1 MAAKL
6 PLVVNAAGNQQE
18 LAAEDSLLAR
28 GGVETDYNKPVISSA
43 NPASSR
49 GHVMARDVVSTN
61 IESGVGA
68 IVLVGPS
75 TLTQVMAQLSIRIMR
90 DNVSTSII
98 TLQGQYLSTYTWGNL
113 RKIVHGTEDIQIRLG
128 RTADNRP
135 CVVIGTVAIAWSHTH
150 VSLSELLVSYRTDA
164 QLKAWCRGW
173 TASLVTDLSSYVL
186 TGNLS
191 VNVQTGRYALAER
204 WTTPRF
210 ITLSGEVA
218 GSHAAG
224 WSGTAD
230 LAIPTTIPNQTTNPR
245 DTTNGRFL
253 KVGDHDIGKMDVE
266 YWPSTSLLTVLQNG
280 PTREVVVSSEHFT
293 AVGAPADA
301 SGPDIL
307 VVKWTR
313 SVGGEGDLVARSML
327 KSRVWRKTY
336 RLGVWSGWV
345 PVCVTDGSQ
354 WQDLRPYLQ
363 SPFIWRT
370 SREGTNHYPQY
381 RINGDRVECR
391 GVVTYNVTNGAPPDG
406 AMLQMPVGLRPFR
419 TCSGVVS
426 FDCLTTGLLNP
437 VYFGYGTYTAQQTGS
452 VIMRAPGSPSRMSDG
467 TFNLEGMHWYLS

>member
-6 PLVVNAAGNQQE
+6 PLVVSAAGHQQE

-28 GGVETDYNKPVISSA
+28 GGVEIDYNKPVISCA
-43 NPASSR
+43 DPASPR
-49 GHVMARDVVSTN
+49 GHVTARDVVSTF

-68 IVLVGPS
+68 IVLVGAS
-75 TLTQVMAQLSIRIMR
+75 TLAQVMAQLSVRIMR

-98 TLQGQYLSTYTWGNL
+98 TLQGFYLSSATWGRL
-113 RKIVHGTEDIQIRLG
+113 RKIVHGTDDIPIQLG
-128 RTADNRP
+128 RTPDNRP
-135 CVVIGTVAIAWSHTH
+135 CVVIGMVGTGWGSTH
-150 VSLSELLVSYRTDA
+150 VSLSELLVSYRTEA
-164 QLKAWCRGW
+164 QLKEWCTGW
-173 TASLVTDLSSYVL
+173 TASLVTDLSSYTL
-186 TGNLS
+186 TGNLTAS
-191 VNVQTGRYALAER
+191 IQIGRYEQAER

-210 ITLSGEVA
+210 ITLSGEVT

-224 WSGTAD
+224 WSGTANLD
-230 LAIPTTIPNQTTNPR
+230 IPTTIPNQTTNQR

-253 KVGDHDIGKMDVE
+253 KVGDHDVGKMDVE

-313 SVGGEGDLVARSML
+313 AVGGEGDMVARSML

-336 RLGVWSGWV
+336 RLGVWSDWV

-363 SPFIWRT
+363 SPYIWRT
-370 SREGTNHYPQY
+370 SRNGVNHYPQY

-391 GVVTYNVTNGAPPDG
+391 GVVTYNVTNGPRPSG
-406 AMLQMPVGLRPFR
+406 TMLQMPVGLRPFR
-419 TCSGVVS
+419 TCGGVML
-426 FDCLTTGLLNP
+426 FDCNSSS
-437 VYFGYGTYTAQQTGS
+437 YFGHGIYIANQSGAIT
-452 VIMRAPGSPSRMSDG
+452 VLAPESPIRITDG
-467 TFNLEGMHWYLS
+467 AFSIEGMQWYLS

>member
-6 PLVVNAAGNQQE
+6 PLVVSAAGHQQE

-28 GGVETDYNKPVISSA
+28 GGVEKNYNCPVISGA
-43 NPASSR
+43 NPASTF
-49 GHVMARDVVSTN
+49 GHIMARDVVSIN
-61 IESGVGA
+61 IWNGTGA

-75 TLTQVMAQLSIRIMR
+75 SLNQVMAQFDIRIMR
-90 DNVSTSII
+90 HNVSISNFI
-98 TLQGQYLSTYTWGNL
+98 LQGYYLSGGIWGSRRML
-113 RKIVHGTEDIQIRLG
+113 VQGTEDVLIQVG
-128 RTADNRP
+128 STADLRP
-135 CVVIGTVAIAWSHTH
+135 CIVLGSVSTVWGSTH
-150 VSLSELLVSYRTDA
+150 VSLAELMVSQRTEA
-164 QLKAWCRGW
+164 QLKAWCTGW
-173 TASLVTDLSSYVL
+173 TASLVADLSGYTLS
-186 TGNLS
+186 GNLS
-191 VNVQTGRYALAER
+191 SNVQTGRYEQAER

-210 ITLSGEVA
+210 ITLSGEVT

-224 WSGTAD
+224 WSGTSNLD
-230 LAIPTTIPNQTTNPR
+230 IPTTIPNQTTNPR

-280 PTREVVVSSEHFT
+280 PTREVVVSSEHFA

-313 SVGGEGDLVARSML
+313 AVGGEGDLVARSML

-336 RLGVWSGWV
+336 RLGVWSNWV

-363 SPFIWRT
+363 SPYIWST
-370 SREGTNHYPQY
+370 SRNGVNHYPQY
-381 RINGDRVECR
+381 RINGDKVECR
-391 GVVTYNVTNGAPPDG
+391 GVVTYKVIIGARPSG
-406 AMLQMPVGLRPFR
+406 TMLQLPLGLRPFR
-419 TCSGVVS
+419 TCSGVMFLECATPS
-426 FDCLTTGLLNP
+426 
-437 VYFGYGTYTAQQTGS
+437 YFGYGVYTANQSGAITVLAPDSPILTTDGS
-452 VIMRAPGSPSRMSDG
+452 FSLDG
-467 TFNLEGMHWYLS
+467 MQWYLS

>member
-6 PLVVNAAGNQQE
+6 PLVVNAAGHQQE
-18 LAAEDSLLAR
+18 LAAEDSLRAR
-28 GGVETDYNKPVISSA
+28 GGVETDYNKPLVSGS

-49 GHVMARDVVSTN
+49 GHVMARDVVSTY
-61 IESGVGA
+61 IRGSTGA
-68 IVLVGPS
+68 IVLVGPIAFPY
-75 TLTQVMAQLSIRIMR
+75 VMAQFSIRIMR
-90 DNVSTSII
+90 YYASISNSTI
-98 TLQGQYLSTYTWGNL
+98 QGYYYNTTWIALYKLS
-113 RKIVHGTEDIQIRLG
+113 HGTENIPIQLG
-128 RTADNRP
+128 HTADGRP
-135 CVVIGTVAIAWSHTH
+135 CVVIGTVSTFWNYVH
-150 VSLSELLVSYRTDA
+150 VSLSELLASHSTDA
-164 QLKAWCRGW
+164 QLKEWCTGW
-173 TASLVTDLSSYVL
+173 TASLVTDLSSYTL
-186 TGNLS
+186 TGDIPN
-191 VNVQTGRYALAER
+191 NVQIGRYEQAEK

-210 ITLSGEVA
+210 ITLTGEVS
-218 GSHAAG
+218 GTHAAG
-224 WSGTAD
+224 WSGTAN
-230 LAIPTTIPNQTTNPR
+230 LTIPTTIPNQTTNPR

-253 KVGDHDIGKMDVE
+253 KVGDHDIGKMGVE
-266 YWPSTSLLTVLQNG
+266 YWSSTSLLTVLQNG

-327 KSRVWRKTY
+327 TSRTWRKTY
-336 RLGVWSGWV
+336 RLGVWSDWV
-345 PVCVTDGSQ
+345 PVCVTDGAQ

-363 SPFIWRT
+363 SPFIWSS
-370 SREGTNHYPQY
+370 SREGVNHYPQY

-426 FDCLTTGLLNP
+426 FDCLKTGLLNP

-452 VIMRAPGSPSRMSDG
+452 VIMRAPGSPSPMSDG

>member
-6 PLVVNAAGNQQE
+6 PLVVNAAGHQQE

-28 GGVETDYNKPVISSA
+28 GGVETDYNRPIISNA
-43 NPASSR
+43 NPASPR
-49 GHVMARDVVSTN
+49 GHIMARDVVSTF
-61 IESGVGA
+61 IASGTGA
-68 IVLVGPS
+68 IVLVGAS
-75 TLTQVMAQLSIRIMR
+75 TVSNLLAQFSIRIMR
-90 DNVSTSII
+90 YNISISNSTI
-98 TLQGQYLSTYTWGNL
+98 QGHYLPGRTWSGL
-113 RKIVHGTEDIQIRLG
+113 RMLSQCTADIPIQLG

-135 CVVIGTVAIAWSHTH
+135 CVVIGAVSTGWINIH
-150 VSLSELLVSYRTDA
+150 VSLSELLASYATEA
-164 QLKAWCRGW
+164 LLKAWCSGW
-173 TASLVTDLSSYVL
+173 TASLVTDLSSYTL

-218 GSHAAG
+218 GTHAVG
-224 WSGTAD
+224 WSGTAN
-230 LAIPTTIPNQTTNPR
+230 LAIPTTIPNQTANPR

-253 KVGDHDIGKMDVE
+253 KVGDHDVGKLDVA
-266 YWPSTSLLTVLQNG
+266 YWPNTSLLTVLQTG
-280 PTREVVVSSEHFT
+280 PTREVVVSSEHFA

-363 SPFIWRT
+363 SPYIWRT
-370 SREGTNHYPQY
+370 SRNGVNHYPQY
-381 RINGDRVECR
+381 RINGDKVECR
-391 GVVTYNVTNGAPPDG
+391 GVVTYNVTNGAPPTG
-406 AMLQMPVGLRPFR
+406 VMLQLPVGLRPFR
-419 TCSGVVS
+419 TCGGVVF
-426 FDCLTTGLLNP
+426 FDCATPL
-437 VYFGYGTYTAQQTGS
+437 YFGYGIYIAQQSGAI
-452 VIMRAPGSPSRMSDG
+452 VVLAPGSPSTMTDG
-467 TFNLEGMHWYLS
+467 AFSIEGMQWYLS